1 MPLDYVNI
9 IVTEVLNMYLIA
21 SAVFNIQVSHTDYVK
36 NFAAKLNVFWFL
48 CASDSTGIMCN
59 NV

>member
-36 NFAAKLNVFWFL
+36 NFAAKLNVFLVF
-48 CASDSTGIMCN
+48 MCKWQYWN
-59 NV
+59 YV